1 MGQEYYQNQLDVLK
15 QQHNYRHMLV
25 MDASM
30 QRIGCVDGEDK
41 LIFCSNDY
49 LGLAN
54 HPEIISAIKRGLDR
68 WGFGSGGSRLI
79 CGNQQPH
86 EHLQERLAR
95 RLGKEA
101 ALVLPSGW
109 CTNTALLSTL
119 GQKDDLIAVDKLCH
133 ASIID
138 GAMMSPATMRRW
150 EHRQSDKLKH
160 LLDSKNYKKAF
171 IVTDSLFSMDGD
183 RAHLAEL
190 VELKQK
196 YDAMLIVDEAHAFGC
211 IGPDGA
217 GCAAEAGV
225 LDKVDIITGTLSK
238 ALGGAGGF
246 IVCDEVIS
254 DYLVNTMRGFI
265 FTTAMPAINCLAAE
279 AALDIVEKQPQRR
292 RRLNDNGNYLRQR
305 CAEMQLD
312 MATSDSYIVPIILG
326 SAETTMAA
334 AEQLRRKGFMV
345 SAVRPPT
352 VRPGGSRL
360 RISLT
365 SEHSKADIDGLSQAL
380 GEVLCD

>member
-1 MGQEYYQNQLDVLK
+1 MRRV
-15 QQHNYRHMLV
+15 
-25 MDASM
+25 
-30 QRIGCVDGEDK
+30 GCVDGEDK

-54 HPEIISAIKRGLDR
+54 HPEIIEAIKHGLDR

-79 CGNQQPH
+79 CGNQRPYK
-86 EHLQERLAR
+86 HLQERLAKQ
-95 RLGKEA
+95 LHKQA

-109 CTNTALLSTL
+109 AANTALLSSL
-119 GQKDDLIAVDKLCH
+119 AQKDDLIAVDKLCH

-150 EHRQSDKLKH
+150 EHRQIDKLKR

-183 RAHLAEL
+183 RAYLAEL
-190 VELKQK
+190 VELKQR

-211 IGPDGA
+211 IGADGA

-225 LDKVDIITGTLSK
+225 LDKVDIIIATLSK

-246 IVCDEVIS
+246 IVCDGVIR
-254 DYLVNTMRGFI
+254 DYLVNKMRGFI

-279 AALDIVEKQPQRR
+279 AALDIVEKQPERR
-292 RRLNDNGNYLRQR
+292 RRLLDNGNYLRQC
-305 CAEMQLD
+305 CAEMRLD
-312 MATSDSYIVPIILG
+312 TATSDSYIVPIILG
-326 SAETTMAA
+326 SAEKTMAA
-334 AEQLRRKGFMV
+334 AEQLRAKGFMV

-365 SEHSKADIDGLSQAL
+365 SEHTKADIDGLSKAL
-380 GEVLCD
+380 DEVLHSCTKY